1 MLPVSVPPL
10 RHNADYKFFNCYLK
24 GGEKHYVNGVVFS
37 PEKRHLVK
45 EYSNDKIPVKINR
58 YSNGNHFGSTS
69 LVMNNKK
76 IFKDASKPNS
86 EPEQGN
92 ENEIV
97 SWENLNNI
105 AAEQLITV
113 KAKTVNLSGVKVRS
127 LANETFRKREI
138 DVSDPTGTSKLLL
151 WEESCEQSLE
161 SGASYIFINFRL
173 KFRGRS
179 RLLRLHIKR
188 KSRNS
193 LALICF
199 TKKIQLNWWK

>member
-76 IFKDASKPNS
+76 ISRMRQN
-86 EPEQGN
+86 QTL
-92 ENEIV
+92 
-97 SWENLNNI
+97 NLN
-105 AAEQLITV
+105 
-113 KAKTVNLSGVKVRS
+113 KVTRMKS
-127 LANETFRKREI
+127 FPGEI
-138 DVSDPTGTSKLLL
+138 
-151 WEESCEQSLE
+151 
-161 SGASYIFINFRL
+161 
-173 KFRGRS
+173 
-179 RLLRLHIKR
+179 
-188 KSRNS
+188 
-193 LALICF
+193 
-199 TKKIQLNWWK
+199 